1 MAWIGNQFCEWQEPF
16 VTQNS
21 TLNFLK
27 LCENDFWVMR
37 KLSLASD
44 LVCILGIMLDY
55 NSFMLNT
62 NVVVRP

>member
-1 MAWIGNQFCEWQEPF
+1 